1 MRVFCVLVPGGG
13 GPPARRPRRE
23 LRSACR
29 LEARAASCPFGVRAA
44 SCRLPSAELVFSC
57 LSACWC
63 PGAAAR
69 PLAVRAAS
77 FARRVVSKPALRAA
91 RLPSAALRAARSVCR
106 SLSEGLV
113 FSCLFACWCLGA
125 AARPLAVRAASF
137 ARRVVSKP
145 GQALPP
151 PPGTRAKP
159 FGSFGVLHSGS
170 SVFSLVA
177 NGVVLLNGCN
187 APSQAYGFSFCPR
200 LGRIVRRGEPATE
213 QDTPTRHGL
222 VIGSDAPRAV
232 FAVSA

>member
-1 MRVFCVLVPGGG
+1 MFCVLVPGGG

-113 FSCLFACWCLGA
+113 FSCLSACWCPGA

-151 PPGTRAKP
+151 PPGTRANT
-159 FGSFGVLHSGS
+159 G
-170 SVFSLVA
+170 A
-177 NGVVLLNGCN
+177 WLL
-187 APSQAYGFSFCPR
+187 ALSRP
-200 LGRIVRRGEPATE
+200 GRVVRRGEPTTERVHRPATASSLGA
-213 QDTPTRHGL
+213 TRRGL
-222 VIGSDAPRAV
+222 CLPSQLRFPLAFGR
-232 FAVSA
+232 

>member
-23 LRSACR
+23 LRSARR
-29 LEARAASCPFGVRAA
+29 LEARAASCPLAVRRAASCPLAVRRAASCPLAVRRAASCPFGVRAVSCPLGVRA
-44 SCRLPSAELVFSC
+44 VSCPLGPPARRPRRELRSACRLEA
-57 LSACWC
+57 
-63 PGAAAR
+63 
-69 PLAVRAAS
+69 RAAS

-91 RLPSAALRAARSVCR
+91 RSPSVRRACSP
-106 SLSEGLV
+106 STELV
-113 FSCLFACWCLGA
+113 FSCLSACWRPGA

-151 PPGTRAKP
+151 PPGTRANT
-159 FGSFGVLHSGS
+159 G
-170 SVFSLVA
+170 A
-177 NGVVLLNGCN
+177 WLL
-187 APSQAYGFSFCPR
+187 ALSRP
-200 LGRIVRRGEPATE
+200 GRIVRRGEPATE

>member
-13 GPPARRPRRE
+13 GPPARRPRCELPARPARSASALRAVGLARLLGVRAVSCPLGPPARRPRRE

-29 LEARAASCPFGVRAA
+29 LEARAASFARRVVSKPALRAA
-44 SCRLPSAELVFSC
+44 RFPSAAPRAACSPSVRRACSPSVELVFSC

-77 FARRVVSKPALRAA
+77 FARRVVSKP
-91 RLPSAALRAARSVCR
+91 
-106 SLSEGLV
+106 
-113 FSCLFACWCLGA
+113 
-125 AARPLAVRAASF
+125 
-137 ARRVVSKP
+137 

-151 PPGTRAKP
+151 PPGTRANT
-159 FGSFGVLHSGS
+159 G
-170 SVFSLVA
+170 A
-177 NGVVLLNGCN
+177 WLLALSRPG
-187 APSQAYGFSFCPR
+187 G
-200 LGRIVRRGEPATE
+200 IVRRGEPATE

>member
-1 MRVFCVLVPGGG
+1 MRVFCVLLPGAA
-13 GPPARRPRRE
+13 ARP
-23 LRSACR
+23 LA
-29 LEARAASCPFGVRAA
+29 VRAA
-44 SCRLPSAELVFSC
+44 SFARRVVSKPAPRATRLPSAALRAARSASAPRAACSPSVELVFSC
-57 LSACWC
+57 LSACWR

-151 PPGTRAKP
+151 PPGTRANT
-159 FGSFGVLHSGS
+159 GVWL
-170 SVFSLVA
+170 LVLSPPGA
-177 NGVVLLNGCN
+177 
-187 APSQAYGFSFCPR
+187 
-200 LGRIVRRGEPATE
+200 
-213 QDTPTRHGL
+213 D
-222 VIGSDAPRAV
+222 RA
-232 FAVSA
+232 

>member
-125 AARPLAVRAASF
+125 SARPLAVRAASF

-151 PPGTRAKP
+151 PPGTRANT
-159 FGSFGVLHSGS
+159 G
-170 SVFSLVA
+170 A
-177 NGVVLLNGCN
+177 WLL
-187 APSQAYGFSFCPR
+187 ALSRP
-200 LGRIVRRGEPATE
+200 GRIVRRGEPTTERVRRPATA
-213 QDTPTRHGL
+213 
-222 VIGSDAPRAV
+222 S
-232 FAVSA
+232 

>member
-13 GPPARRPRRE
+13 GPPACRPRRE

-77 FARRVVSKPALRAA
+77 FARRVVSKPAPRAT
-91 RLPSAALRAARSVCR
+91 RLPSAALRAARSASAPRAACSPSV
-106 SLSEGLV
+106 ELV
-113 FSCLFACWCLGA
+113 FSCLFACWCPGA

-151 PPGTRAKP
+151 PPGTRANT
-159 FGSFGVLHSGS
+159 G
-170 SVFSLVA
+170 A
-177 NGVVLLNGCN
+177 WLL
-187 APSQAYGFSFCPR
+187 ALSRP
-200 LGRIVRRGEPATE
+200 GRVVRRGEPATE

-222 VIGSDAPRAV
+222 VTGSDAPRAV

>member
-77 FARRVVSKPALRAA
+77 FARRVVSKPAPRAT
-91 RLPSAALRAARSVCR
+91 RLPSAALRAARSASAPRAAR
-106 SLSEGLV
+106 SPSVRRACSPSTELV
-113 FSCLFACWCLGA
+113 FSCLSACWRPGA

-151 PPGTRAKP
+151 PPGTRANT
-159 FGSFGVLHSGS
+159 G
-170 SVFSLVA
+170 A
-177 NGVVLLNGCN
+177 WLL
-187 APSQAYGFSFCPR
+187 ALSRP
-200 LGRIVRRGEPATE
+200 GRIVRRGEPATE
-213 QDTPTRHGL
+213 RVRRPATA
-222 VIGSDAPRAV
+222 S
-232 FAVSA
+232 